1 MTGAPVITR
10 LEGHHPLRL
19 LRSFVDTVRNPIA
32 ALPPEI
38 YDSGAHIV
46 RAGRQQVL
54 YLSDPAAIQEALSAH
69 AGRLRKSDAMLRA
82 LTPAVGEGLLTADGA
97 HWRWQRQAMAAA
109 FRPQATDSLAPRML
123 ACAGRAADALAA
135 QAGDVVAIDAAMMRL
150 TYDILIE
157 TMLSGQAVAGI
168 DTGFVLRAVTR
179 FLEQTGWSM
188 AGAILGLPD
197 WMPHP
202 DRTGARRAARR
213 LREML
218 MAMLARRRDELA
230 AGGAQRG
237 DLLDRLLDARD
248 PESGRAMDDSEI
260 VDNLITF
267 VAAGHETTAQA
278 LGWTLDLLA
287 RHPRVMAEV
296 SAEIDAV
303 ARGGCVLPEHLVHLV
318 LTRRVL
324 EEGMR
329 LFPPAPMIGRE
340 VQDGF
345 ALERLGGLEVEPGA
359 TIIVPIW
366 AVHRHRRLWDE
377 PGQFDPDRFLPERL
391 ASRHRYTWLPFGV
404 GPRVCIGA
412 GFAML
417 EGMAILA
424 ALMARLRF
432 VPADPST
439 PAPRM
444 AITLRPATPLRLRPL
459 LRG

>member
-1 MTGAPVITR
+1 
-10 LEGHHPLRL
+10 
-19 LRSFVDTVRNPIA
+19 
-32 ALPPEI
+32 
-38 YDSGAHIV
+38 
-46 RAGRQQVL
+46 
-54 YLSDPAAIQEALSAH
+54 
-69 AGRLRKSDAMLRA
+69 
-82 LTPAVGEGLLTADGA
+82 
-97 HWRWQRQAMAAA
+97 
-109 FRPQATDSLAPRML
+109 
-123 ACAGRAADALAA
+123 
-135 QAGDVVAIDAAMMRL
+135 
-150 TYDILIE
+150 
-157 TMLSGQAVAGI
+157 
-168 DTGFVLRAVTR
+168 
-179 FLEQTGWSM
+179 
-188 AGAILGLPD
+188 
-197 WMPHP
+197 
-202 DRTGARRAARR
+202 
-213 LREML
+213 EML

-303 ARGGCVLPEHLVHLV
+303 TRGGCVLPEHLVHLV

-329 LFPPAPMIGRE
+329 LFPPAPIIGRE

-345 ALERLGGLEVEPGA
+345 ALERLGGLEVEPVA

-377 PGQFDPDRFLPERL
+377 PGQFDPDRFLPERV

-424 ALMARLRF
+424 VLLARLRF